1 MIVVEGLE
9 KRPSIE
15 PLGSTC
21 LNLRSLALCLRASS
35 MDRLLSF
42 AYIYQEEGCEG
53 DSEIIIKISA
63 YP

>member
-15 PLGSTC
+15 PFGSTF
-21 LNLRSLALCLRASS
+21 LNLRSLVLCLRASS
-35 MDRLLSF
+35 MARLLSF
-42 AYIYQEEGCEG
+42 AYIMKGSEG

>member
-1 MIVVEGLE
+1 
-9 KRPSIE
+9 
-15 PLGSTC
+15 
-21 LNLRSLALCLRASS
+21 